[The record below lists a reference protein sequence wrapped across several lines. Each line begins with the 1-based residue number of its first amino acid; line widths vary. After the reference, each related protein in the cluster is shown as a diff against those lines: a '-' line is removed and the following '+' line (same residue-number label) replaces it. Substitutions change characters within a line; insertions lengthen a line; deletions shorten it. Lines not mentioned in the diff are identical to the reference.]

1 MKLKKSTWIH
11 TRLHVCWKGQ
21 LNQHLKTN
29 CKDRLRTKLDY
40 KRDDFNFLRMNF
52 PFIGNIPVTPV
63 LWIKHLSIGQIF
75 HCLINRSGVPVS
87 QMAMNMLRLLQT
99 QVCPSLLIHE
109 LYQQVLVGIVFLNLY
124 SQFLCVGWTIV
135 SFCHFPHSFDIIL
148 TLL

>member
-11 TRLHVCWKGQ
+11 MRLHVCWKGQ

-40 KRDDFNFLRMNF
+40 KRDDFNFLIMNF

-63 LWIKHLSIGQIF
+63 LWIIHLSIGQIF

-99 QVCPSLLIHE
+99 PVCPSLLIHE
-109 LYQQVLVGIVFLNLY
+109 LSTGFSGDRVPQSLQLVFMCRVDHCVFL
-124 SQFLCVGWTIV
+124 
-135 SFCHFPHSFDIIL
+135 SFSSFF
-148 TLL
+148 